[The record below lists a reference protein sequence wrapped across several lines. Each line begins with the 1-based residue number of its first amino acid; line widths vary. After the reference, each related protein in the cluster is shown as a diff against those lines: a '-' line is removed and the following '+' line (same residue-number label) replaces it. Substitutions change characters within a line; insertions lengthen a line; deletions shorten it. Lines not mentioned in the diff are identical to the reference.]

1 MTISILT
8 IGDEIC
14 IGQIVNTN
22 SAWMAE
28 QCARIGCTVLQHS
41 AVGDDLPMI
50 IAEFERLSTH
60 SDAVLITGGLGPTHD
75 DRTKSAF
82 LTYFEDTLILH
93 EHTLHR
99 LEHFFE
105 QRGRELTQRNRD
117 QALQPSKC
125 EVLDNDTGTAPG
137 MLMVAQKPNG
147 RTVLFVSMPGI
158 PYEMK
163 HLMER
168 HVLPRLKEL
177 SATDAITLHKTLL
190 TNGIVESTLADYIGH
205 PDIFLAATTAQNTL
219 AFLPSSSGVRLRI
232 SVKASTRA
240 TAEAELERI
249 ETYLRSRVGRYIYG
263 ENSDTLSQC
272 VGRKLL
278 EHGRTLA
285 VAESCTA
292 GLLGASLTDM
302 AGSSAYFMGGMQTYS
317 NASKVQLL
325 HVPEALLNEY
335 GAVSAEVAE
344 CMAQNVCR
352 ILNTSYGISIT
363 GIAGPDGGTETKP
376 VGLVFIGIATPEDVF
391 VHRFVFGMDRQINR
405 ERAVAMALSLLLKKL
420 LVG

>member
-60 SDAVLITGGLGPTHD
+60 SDAVLMTGGLGPTHD

-205 PDIFLAATTAQNTL
+205 PDKFLAATTAQNTL

>member
-99 LEHFFE
+99 LEHFFK